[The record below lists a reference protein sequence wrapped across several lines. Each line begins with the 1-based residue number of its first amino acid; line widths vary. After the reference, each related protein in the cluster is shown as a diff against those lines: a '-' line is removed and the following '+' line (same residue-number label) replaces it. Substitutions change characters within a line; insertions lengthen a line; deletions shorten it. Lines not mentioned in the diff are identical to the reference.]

1 MTAIEKAKKIATV
14 LDEKK
19 GRDVRIL
26 KVLEETVIT
35 DYFVIA
41 TATSSTH
48 LKALCDEVEYKLK
61 EEDSIAA
68 SRVEGYQGG
77 GWILVDFGDVIV
89 QLFDPANRDFFKLEK
104 LWSEAEEIEFEK
116 KED

>member
-1 MTAIEKAKKIATV
+1 MTSLEKAKKIASI

-19 GRDVRIL
+19 GRGVSIL
-26 KVLEETVIT
+26 KVREETVIT

-48 LKALCDEVEYKLK
+48 LKALCDEVEYQLK
-61 EEDSIAA
+61 ENDGICAN
-68 SRVEGYQGG
+68 RTEGYQGG

-89 QLFDPANRDFFKLEK
+89 HIFDAESRDFFNLEK
-104 LWSEAEEIEFEK
+104 LWAAAERIEFEA

>member
-1 MTAIEKAKKIATV
+1 MTSLEKAQKIATI

-19 GRDVRIL
+19 GRNLSIL
-26 KVLEETVIT
+26 KVREETVIT

-61 EEDSIAA
+61 EDEIVAN
-68 SRVEGYQGG
+68 RTEGYQGG

-89 QLFDPANRDFFKLEK
+89 HIFDSASREFFNLEK
-104 LWSEAEEIEFEK
+104 LWAAAEKVEFEA

>member
-1 MTAIEKAKKIATV
+1 MTALEKAKKIAV
-14 LDEKK
+14 ILDEKK
-19 GRDVRIL
+19 GRGISIL
-26 KVLEETVIT
+26 RVCEETVIT

-61 EEDSIAA
+61 EEDGISA

-77 GWILVDFGDVIV
+77 GWILVDFDDVIV
-89 QLFDPANRDFFKLEK
+89 HIFDTNSREFFNLEK
-104 LWSEAEEIEFEK
+104 LWAAAERIEFEA

>member
-1 MTAIEKAKKIATV
+1 MTALEKAKKIASV

-19 GRDVRIL
+19 GRAISIL

-61 EEDSIAA
+61 EEDGIAP

-77 GWILVDFGDVIV
+77 GWILVDYDDVIV
-89 QLFDPANRDFFKLEK
+89 HIFDANSRDFFNLEK
-104 LWSEAEEIEFEK
+104 LWSAAERIEFEA

>member
-1 MTAIEKAKKIATV
+1 MTALEKAKKIASI

-19 GRDVRIL
+19 GREVSIL
-26 KVLEETVIT
+26 KVSEETIIS

-48 LKALCDEVEYKLK
+48 QKALCDEVEYRLR
-61 EEDSIAA
+61 EEDALTT

-77 GWILVDFGDVIV
+77 GWILLDFTDVIV
-89 QLFDPANRDFFKLEK
+89 HIFDAESRGFFNLEK
-104 LWSEAEEIEFEK
+104 LWAAAERIEFEA

>member
-1 MTAIEKAKKIATV
+1 MTSLEKAKKIASV

-19 GRDVRIL
+19 GRGISIL
-26 KVLEETVIT
+26 KVREETVIT

-61 EEDSIAA
+61 EEDSIAP

-77 GWILVDFGDVIV
+77 GWILVDYDDVIV
-89 QLFDPANRDFFKLEK
+89 HIFDAASRDFFNLEK
-104 LWSEAEEIEFEK
+104 LWAKAEKIEFEA

>member
-1 MTAIEKAKKIATV
+1 MTSLEKAKKIAEI

-19 GRDVRIL
+19 AKEVRIL
-26 KVLEETVIT
+26 HMTDQTVIT

-48 LKALCDEVEYKLK
+48 LKALCDEVDFRLRQ
-61 EEDSIAA
+61 EDRIQSD
-68 SRVEGYQGG
+68 RTEGYQGG
-77 GWILVDFGDVIV
+77 GWILADYADVIV
-89 QLFDPANRDFFKLEK
+89 HLFDASNREFFKLEK
-104 LWSEAEEIEFEK
+104 LWTGAPEIDWER

>member
-1 MTAIEKAKKIATV
+1 MTALEKAKKIASI

-26 KVLEETVIT
+26 KVREETVIT
-35 DYFVIA
+35 DFFVIA

-48 LKALCDEVEYKLK
+48 LKALCDEVEYKFK
-61 EEDSIAA
+61 EEDGIAA

-77 GWILVDFGDVIV
+77 GWILVDFDDVIV
-89 QLFDPANRDFFKLEK
+89 HIFDATSRDFFNLEK
-104 LWSEAEEIEFEK
+104 LWSGAEKIDFEA

>member
-1 MTAIEKAKKIATV
+1 MTALEKAKKIASV

-19 GRDVRIL
+19 GRGISIL
-26 KVLEETVIT
+26 KVREETVIT

-48 LKALCDEVEYKLK
+48 LRALCDEVEYKLK
-61 EEDSIAA
+61 EEDAITA

-77 GWILVDFGDVIV
+77 GWILVDYDDVIV
-89 QLFDPANRDFFKLEK
+89 HIFDATSRDFFNLEK
-104 LWSEAEEIEFEK
+104 LWAAAEKIDFEA

>member
-1 MTAIEKAKKIATV
+1 MTPLEKAKKAASV

-26 KVLEETVIT
+26 KMLNETVIT

-48 LKALCDEVEYKLK
+48 LKALCDEVEYRLRQ
-61 EEDSIAA
+61 EDSIQAN
-68 SRVEGYQGG
+68 RVEGYQGG

-89 QLFDPANRDFFKLEK
+89 HIFDETNRDFFKLEK
-104 LWSEAEEIEFEK
+104 LWQNAEWIEFEQ

>member
-1 MTAIEKAKKIATV
+1 MTALEKAKKMATV

-19 GRDVRIL
+19 GKNVSIL
-26 KVLEETVIT
+26 KVRDETVIT

-48 LKALCDEVEYKLK
+48 LKSLHDEVEYQLR
-61 EEDSIAA
+61 EEADIHPE
-68 SRVEGYQGG
+68 RVEGYGGG
-77 GWILVDFGDVIV
+77 GWILADYGDVILHV
-89 QLFDPANRDFFKLEK
+89 FDAQSREFFNLEK
-104 LWSEAEEIEFEK
+104 LWAAAEKIEFEQ

>member
-1 MTAIEKAKKIATV
+1 MEAKEMV
-14 LDEKK
+14 LKMAEILDKK
-19 GRDVRIL
+19 GALDIQIL
-26 KVLEETVIT
+26 GVAHLTSIT

-61 EEDSIAA
+61 EEDEISA

-77 GWILVDFGDVIV
+77 GWILVDFDDVIV
-89 QLFDPANRDFFKLEK
+89 HIFDANSREFFNLEK
-104 LWSEAEEIEFEK
+104 LWAAAERIEFEA

>member
-1 MTAIEKAKKIATV
+1 MTSLEKAKRIAGI

-19 GRDVRIL
+19 GGNISIL
-26 KVLEETVIT
+26 KVRDETVIT

-41 TATSSTH
+41 SATSSTH

-61 EEDSIAA
+61 EEEGIEAQ
-68 SRVEGYQGG
+68 RIEGYQNT
-77 GWILVDFGDVIV
+77 GWILVDYGDVIV
-89 QLFDPANRDFFKLEK
+89 HIFDPQSRDFFNLEK
-104 LWSEAEEIEFEK
+104 LWAAAERVAFEA

>member
-1 MTAIEKAKKIATV
+1 MTSLEKAKKIAAI

-19 GRDVRIL
+19 GRGVSIL
-26 KVLEETVIT
+26 KVQEETVIT

-48 LKALCDEVEYKLK
+48 LKALCDEVEYQLK
-61 EEDSIAA
+61 ENDGICAN
-68 SRVEGYQGG
+68 RTEGYQGG

-89 QLFDPANRDFFKLEK
+89 HIFDAESREFFNLEK
-104 LWSEAEEIEFEK
+104 LWAAAEKIEFEA

>member
-1 MTAIEKAKKIATV
+1 MTALEKAKKIASV

-19 GRDVRIL
+19 GRSISIL
-26 KVLEETVIT
+26 KVLEHTVIT

-48 LKALCDEVEYKLK
+48 LKALCDEVEYRLR
-61 EEDSIAA
+61 EEDGEKAQ
-68 SRVEGYQGG
+68 RVEGYQGG
-77 GWILVDFGDVIV
+77 GWILVDFSDVI
-89 QLFDPANRDFFKLEK
+89 LHIFDSASRDFFQLEK
-104 LWSEAEEIEFEK
+104 LWAQGEPVEFQA